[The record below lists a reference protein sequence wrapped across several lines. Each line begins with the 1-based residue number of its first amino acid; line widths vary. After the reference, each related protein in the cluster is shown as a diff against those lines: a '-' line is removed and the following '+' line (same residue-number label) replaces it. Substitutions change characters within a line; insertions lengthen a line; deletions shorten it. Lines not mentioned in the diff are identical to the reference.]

1 MQDSSNQYIHISLS
15 PWDLSDDYNRH
26 TGTTIASVL
35 ENCSRKVIFH
45 LLYEEKFSQQN
56 PTGAEANIQKY
67 HQLASEYG
75 AEVFFYAVT
84 LPEWVNDSERKNLQH
99 FTPGTLLRLYLPTL
113 LSDDISKIIYLDC
126 DIVVKTD
133 LAKLWDVPLED
144 YSLAAC
150 IDAANKSNV
159 RFYSDVHK
167 PFGIDW
173 EKYFNAGFL
182 VMNLEKIR
190 ETRALP
196 DIVMDIIYQHP
207 ELPYLDQDVLNI
219 VFQNDTYFLSQRY
232 NLPVGMRM
240 TDYRLMKKLGIR
252 EGEYGDC
259 ILHFNGRK
267 KPWKVYSG
275 VVDEEYWQYFRKT
288 LWGFDNDLYDRF
300 YVSAKNSKVSFVD
313 RIMGTGLNH
322 YIRTIWSLLGF
333 LGRKIKR

>member
-1 MQDSSNQYIHISLS
+1 MQDSPHQYIHISLS

-35 ENCSRKVIFH
+35 ENCSRKVIIH

-56 PTGAEANIQKY
+56 PAGAEANIQKY

-75 AEVFFYAVT
+75 AEVVFHAVT
-84 LPEWVNDSERKNLQH
+84 LPEWVNDSDRKNLQH

-133 LAKLWDVPLED
+133 LANIWDISLED

-150 IDAANKSNV
+150 VDAANKSNV

-173 EKYFNAGFL
+173 KKYFNAGFL

-240 TDYRLMKKLGIR
+240 TDYRLMKKLGIS
-252 EGEYGDC
+252 EGKFDDC

-275 VVDEEYWQYFRKT
+275 AVDEEYWQYFKKT
-288 LWGFDNDLYDRF
+288 PWGSDNELYDGF
-300 YVSAKNSKVSFVD
+300 YASAKNGKVSFVD
-313 RIMGTGLNH
+313 RIMGTVLNH
-322 YIRTIWSLLGF
+322 YIRTSWSF
-333 LGRKIKR
+333 LEFVSRKIKR

>member
-1 MQDSSNQYIHISLS
+1 MQDLPHQYIHISLS

-35 ENCSRKVIFH
+35 ENCSRKVIIH
-45 LLYEEKFSQQN
+45 LLYEEIFSQQN
-56 PTGAEANIQKY
+56 PEGAEANIQKY
-67 HQLASEYG
+67 QQLASEYG
-75 AEVFFYAVT
+75 AEVVFHAVT
-84 LPEWVNDSERKNLQH
+84 LPEWVNDSDRKNLQH

-240 TDYRLMKKLGIR
+240 TDYRLMKKLGIS
-252 EGEYGDC
+252 EGKFDDC

-275 VVDEEYWQYFRKT
+275 AVDEEYWQYFKKT
-288 LWGFDNDLYDRF
+288 PWGSDNELYDGF
-300 YVSAKNSKVSFVD
+300 YASAKNGKVSFVD
-313 RIMGTGLNH
+313 RIMGTVLNH
-322 YIRTIWSLLGF
+322 YIRTSWSF
-333 LGRKIKR
+333 LEFVSRKIKR